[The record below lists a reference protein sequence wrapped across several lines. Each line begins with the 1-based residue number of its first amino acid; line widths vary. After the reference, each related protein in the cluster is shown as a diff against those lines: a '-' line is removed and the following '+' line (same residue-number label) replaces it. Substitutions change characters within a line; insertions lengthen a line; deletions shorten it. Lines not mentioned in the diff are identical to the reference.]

1 MRNAAKLITICGRS
15 ENMRDRMKR
24 RRMTVAQQQQI
35 KMTIVPR
42 LLRHFRVT
50 RLRNGQCDFIG
61 LFPDTYPRYPQQQ
74 QQQQQKQQTSDRYT
88 TVEKR
93 KQIRSIHTSPIFLT
107 RKRFQTQSHV
117 LWKTKVYIFEK
128 KESKQNR
135 HVIFV
140 FPAFPHLSTLMPKTP
155 TLLLPSLSMDDA
167 DVPEWALDDSEEH
180 DGIDQELLAS
190 AMILENEHGKIDSGI
205 DEPLDNEDGLAQ
217 NNADWQTCQQGSYE
231 QTGANNK
238 FIDDNKNQQASEATQ
253 RMCDMYGNVKQQG
266 NQNETPREQQ
276 RRQQQV
282 DENRRLCSNALTA
295 QLEIEEY
302 LKEFAQNMINAVQT
316 SIDCIR

>member
-1 MRNAAKLITICGRS
+1 
-15 ENMRDRMKR
+15 
-24 RRMTVAQQQQI
+24 
-35 KMTIVPR
+35 
-42 LLRHFRVT
+42 
-50 RLRNGQCDFIG
+50 
-61 LFPDTYPRYPQQQ
+61 
-74 QQQQQKQQTSDRYT
+74 
-88 TVEKR
+88 
-93 KQIRSIHTSPIFLT
+93 
-107 RKRFQTQSHV
+107 
-117 LWKTKVYIFEK
+117 
-128 KESKQNR
+128 
-135 HVIFV
+135 
-140 FPAFPHLSTLMPKTP
+140 MPKTP
-155 TLLLPSLSMDDA
+155 TLLLPALSMDDA

-238 FIDDNKNQQASEATQ
+238 FIDDNKNQQ
-253 RMCDMYGNVKQQG
+253 G

-316 SIDCIR
+316 SIDCIRQVSMDNHNILEGLRQYKEALTTRGQELEAKWTSLRAHAASIASSGDARDNLGSIHIAR

>member
-1 MRNAAKLITICGRS
+1 MCDHTFANMRNAAKLITICGRS
-15 ENMRDRMKR
+15 VNTRDRMKRR

-128 KESKQNR
+128 KKASKTDTSSL
-135 HVIFV
+135 F
-140 FPAFPHLSTLMPKTP
+140 FLLSL
-155 TLLLPSLSMDDA
+155 
-167 DVPEWALDDSEEH
+167 
-180 DGIDQELLAS
+180 IY
-190 AMILENEHGKIDSGI
+190 
-205 DEPLDNEDGLAQ
+205 PL
-217 NNADWQTCQQGSYE
+217 
-231 QTGANNK
+231 
-238 FIDDNKNQQASEATQ
+238 
-253 RMCDMYGNVKQQG
+253 
-266 NQNETPREQQ
+266 
-276 RRQQQV
+276 
-282 DENRRLCSNALTA
+282 
-295 QLEIEEY
+295 
-302 LKEFAQNMINAVQT
+302 
-316 SIDCIR
+316 